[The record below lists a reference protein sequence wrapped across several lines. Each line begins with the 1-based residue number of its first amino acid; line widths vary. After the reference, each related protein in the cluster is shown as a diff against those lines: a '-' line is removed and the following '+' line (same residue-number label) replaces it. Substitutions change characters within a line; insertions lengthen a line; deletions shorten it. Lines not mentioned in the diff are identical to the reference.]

1 MTRPTR
7 GADDGGFIRG
17 GKYRGADAQFSFTTK
32 DTKSTKNSFNRKGF
46 HDMKKDG
53 SIRIRATTILAVR
66 KDGRTVMAGDG
77 QVSMNE
83 TVMKQKAVKVRF
95 MHKDK
100 VLVGF
105 AGAAADAFNLFE
117 RLEGKLEKFNGN
129 LTRAAVELAK
139 DWRTDK
145 ILRRLEALLL
155 AADAEHT
162 LIISGTG
169 DVIEPDESVAAIG
182 SGGSYALAAARALL
196 AHSDL
201 DAPSVAMEA
210 MKIAASICI
219 YTNDYVV
226 LHEIGNMG

>member
-1 MTRPTR
+1 MQQN
-7 GADDGGFIRG
+7 A
-17 GKYRGADAQFSFTTK
+17 
-32 DTKSTKNSFNRKGF
+32 FNA
-46 HDMKKDG
+46 
-53 SIRIRATTILAVR
+53 IRATTILAIR
-66 KDGRTVMAGDG
+66 KNGRAVMAGDG
-77 QVSMNE
+77 QVSIGE
-83 TVMKQKAVKVRF
+83 TIMKHKANKVRF
-95 MHKDK
+95 MYKDL

-155 AADAEHT
+155 AMDREHT

-182 SGGSYALAAARALL
+182 SGGPYALAAARALV

-201 DAPSVAMEA
+201 DVASIAREA
-210 MKIAASICI
+210 MKITASICL
-219 YTNDYVV
+219 YTNEQIIIQ
-226 LHEIGNMG
+226 EIGEKG

>member
-1 MTRPTR
+1 MIKPIPES
-7 GADDGGFIRG
+7 DKIEKDINKMNHHGF
-17 GKYRGADAQFSFTTK
+17 GK
-32 DTKSTKNSFNRKGF
+32 
-46 HDMKKDG
+46 
-53 SIRIRATTILAVR
+53 IRATTVLAVR
-66 KDGRTVMAGDG
+66 KDGRSVIAGDG
-77 QVSMNE
+77 QVTLGE
-83 TVMKQKAVKVRF
+83 TIMKQKAKKIRL
-95 MHKDK
+95 MYKDK

-117 RLEGKLEKFNGN
+117 RLEGKLEKYNGN

-155 AADAEHT
+155 AMDDQST

-182 SGGSYALAAARALL
+182 SGGPYALAAARALV

-201 DAPSVAMEA
+201 DAPAIAREA
-210 MKIAASICI
+210 LKIASSICL
-219 YTNDYVV
+219 YTNDEIVV
-226 LHEIGNMG
+226 HEIGEIG